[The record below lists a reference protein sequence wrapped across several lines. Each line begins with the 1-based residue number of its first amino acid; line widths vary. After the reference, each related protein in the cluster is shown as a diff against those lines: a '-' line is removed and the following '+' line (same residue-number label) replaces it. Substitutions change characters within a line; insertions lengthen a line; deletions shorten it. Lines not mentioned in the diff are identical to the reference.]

1 VTDRINF
8 RALLTLGFG
17 ILGLMIL
24 STVATAQ
31 TPAATIRIDYV
42 LPTKHTDGTDI
53 PATGAGSI
61 GSVEGYISATTI
73 PNAPSGAPT
82 FTQTPAG
89 TTTSQPLTLPAGSTA
104 RVRLRVRTVGGI
116 ASDLANEV
124 TVIVPGKPG
133 VPTSVTLQI
142 TLT

>member
-1 VTDRINF
+1 MERINLK
-8 RALLTLGFG
+8 ALWVLGFAVAA
-17 ILGLMIL
+17 L
-24 STVATAQ
+24 SSVVNLAHAQ

-53 PATGAGSI
+53 PASGTGSI
-61 GSVEGYISATTI
+61 ASVEGYISATAI
-73 PNAPSGAPT
+73 PNAPTGAPT
-82 FTQTPAG
+82 FIQTPAG